1 MGMVIVDGGHS
12 YEVAKSDTQN
22 ALRLVRNGGV
32 IAWDDYGDFWPG
44 VKRAVDELI
53 APHRLMKFE
62 NEGIVLYVR

>member
-1 MGMVIVDGGHS
+1 
-12 YEVAKSDTQN
+12 
-22 ALRLVRNGGV
+22 
-32 IAWDDYGDFWPG
+32 